1 MAMVVNLRAVAPRA
15 HWAKVTDPAWV
26 RWSASL
32 IAGKT
37 HRGAWD
43 ANLGHHAA
51 PSGSPQ
57 SAGFSTAH
65 TAPASPAACT
75 RSAVKL
81 ASVLCLAR
89 YRTHRLG
96 TGVTPSG
103 DRRVRS
109 CGTCATE
116 KDSQGGAAKTA

>member
-1 MAMVVNLRAVAPRA
+1 MAMVVNLRAVTPRA
-15 HWAKVTDPAWV
+15 HWAKVTDPAW
-26 RWSASL
+26 
-32 IAGKT
+32 T

-57 SAGFSTAH
+57 FAGFSTAH
-65 TAPASPAACT
+65 STAPALSAACT
-75 RSAVKL
+75 RSAVNL

-89 YRTHRLG
+89 YRTHRLD